1 MRDEGEGVTSWVKRQ
16 NFCPLCIPCRWR
28 RFSSW
33 HFKLKPGEKF
43 AFDGWNCRAVFNCTV
58 YNEAIESSPWH
69 SFKHNLII
77 SKQEA
82 HRDGRTAAFTW
93 ISSSASASPRARE
106 GRRDH
111 TRPEAMAAGGRCGES
126 VDQYRAEVERLT
138 RELAEAN
145 REKIR
150 AAECGLVVLEE
161 NQTLKQQYGELE
173 TEQEALKQELEQLQE
188 VNIRWADINVY
199 VCMSGTNV
207 CKCIFIYFS
216 MIMIQIWSYL
226 TCILTSLSLTTIP

>member
-1 MRDEGEGVTSWVKRQ
+1 MRDKGEGVTSRVKRQ

-33 HFKLKPGEKF
+33 HFKLKPGKKCV
-43 AFDGWNCRAVFNCTV
+43 FDGWNCRAVYHSTV

-69 SFKHNLII
+69 SFKHHLII

-93 ISSSASASPRARE
+93 ISSSAFASPRARE
-106 GRRDH
+106 ERRDH
-111 TRPEAMAAGGRCGES
+111 TRPEAMAAGGGCGES

-188 VNIRWADINVY
+188 VNIASMSWYKCICVY
-199 VCMSGTNV
+199 VCN
-207 CKCIFIYFS
+207 KC
-216 MIMIQIWSYL
+216 L
-226 TCILTSLSLTTIP
+226 